1 MSKVLMLSL
10 ASLAAA
16 IALSAVPGQAAP
28 AGLVTPAQNAL
39 LHEPQY
45 IDRYNRHRLHHG
57 HVHGNPHRRHLDCR
71 WHGNHEHCQ
80 EHSPRRRYHHHG
92 HVHGNPRRTHLDCS
106 GMAIT
111 SIVTCIGP
119 TDTGELSDGRRGP
132 QSPLQRR
139 SITPLYGE
147 RG

>member
-1 MSKVLMLSL
+1 MSIVRS
-10 ASLAAA
+10 
-16 IALSAVPGQAAP
+16 IVPGAATTIMATCTAIRVARTSI
-28 AGLVTPAQNAL
+28 AG
-39 LHEPQY
+39 
-45 IDRYNRHRLHHG
+45 
-57 HVHGNPHRRHLDCR
+57 
-71 WHGNHEHCQ
+71 
-80 EHSPRRRYHHHG
+80 
-92 HVHGNPRRTHLDCS
+92 

-111 SIVTCIGP
+111 SIVACIGP